1 MNRNES
7 VMTPASGDS
16 DLNSLME
23 YINPLRRWW
32 WLLLASTLVATV
44 SMTIAAFFEPTQYSS
59 SATVMIGASIR
70 DPNPNSGELYLA
82 QQLVTTYVD
91 LIERA
96 SVRQPAMEV
105 LGMDWLPQYTAR
117 QVPGTQLMEINVVDT
132 DPVRAQVVGQVLID
146 QLIALS
152 PEGAQEQKRADF
164 IEQELDALQT
174 SITETKTEIALRQ
187 SDLAKMFSA
196 RQIADAQ
203 NQINALQSKLSS
215 LQNNFTALLST
226 TQKGAVNTLTVIE
239 PPAAGVPV
247 ANNLLYKL
255 LTAAAVGFMLA
266 AGGAYLIEFLDKS
279 FKNSDEIQQRLGLA
293 TLGAVPEVEL
303 DKAKR
308 KHKRRRKSQPDKEA
322 EGGVSVTHGVTRRL
336 PSALAPTDINP
347 SLVMLQDNQ
356 SPAAEAFRV
365 LRTNIQFAAVAH
377 PVKSLV
383 VSSALPSEGKSLITA
398 NLAIAAAQAGNR
410 VVIMDCDLH
419 RPRQHHI
426 FRLGNGLGVT
436 TALLGIEG
444 VALEQFLQPG
454 PLPNLRVMTSGPLP
468 PNAAEM
474 LGSERMRTLI
484 EAISQQTDLIIIDS
498 PPASVLADTA
508 VLSRQADSV
517 LLVLRVGHTNRDVVK
532 RTVAALQ
539 QVQAHIVGIV
549 LNRMPTRG
557 HGYYYYHY
565 YNYDYARK
573 YYRRD
578 DQLVGGALPV
588 TPARPIA
595 NGKMPTS
602 EGAPLPAGGEKPPPK

>member
-1 MNRNES
+1 
-7 VMTPASGDS
+7 MTPASKDS

-44 SMTIAAFFEPTQYSS
+44 SMTIATFFEPTQYSS
-59 SATVMIGASIR
+59 RATVMIGASIR

-91 LIERA
+91 LIQRA
-96 SVRQPAMEV
+96 SVREPTMAA

-132 DPVRAQVVGQVLID
+132 DPVRAQAVGQALID

-152 PEGAQEQKRADF
+152 PQGAQEQKRADF
-164 IEQELDALQT
+164 IEQELDALQV
-174 SITETKTEIALRQ
+174 SITETKAEIERRQ
-187 SDLAKMFSA
+187 SELANLFSA

-203 NQINALQSKLSS
+203 SQIDALQSKLSS
-215 LQNNFTALLST
+215 LQSNFTALLST

-239 PPAAGVPV
+239 PPAAGAPV
-247 ANNLLYKL
+247 DNNLLYKL
-255 LTAAAVGFMLA
+255 LTAAAIGFLLA

-279 FKNSDEIQQRLGLA
+279 LKNSDEVQLRLGLA
-293 TLGAVPEVEL
+293 TLGAVPEVEA
-303 DKAKR
+303 DRTKHGR
-308 KHKRRRKSQPDKEA
+308 KQRRRAKQGK
-322 EGGVSVTHGVTRRL
+322 GVGDASVTHGATRRL
-336 PSALAPTDINP
+336 PSTPVATEINP
-347 SLVMLQDNQ
+347 ALVMLQDNQ

-365 LRTNIQFAAVAH
+365 LRINIQFAAVAH

-383 VSSALPSEGKSLITA
+383 VSSALPGEGKSLITS

-419 RPRQHHI
+419 RPHQHHI
-426 FRLGNGLGVT
+426 FGLGNGLGVT

-444 VALEQFLQPG
+444 VALEQFMQPG

-468 PNAAEM
+468 PNAAEL

-484 EAISQQTDLIIIDS
+484 QAIGQQVDLIVIDS
-498 PPASVLADTA
+498 PPASVLADAA
-508 VLSRQADSV
+508 VLSRQADGV
-517 LLVLRVGHTNRDVVK
+517 LLALYAGRTDRDVVK

-539 QVQAHIVGIV
+539 QVQAHIVGVV

-565 YNYDYARK
+565 YYYYNYDYSRK

-588 TPARPIA
+588 TPARPTT
-595 NGKMPTS
+595 NGNASAPEVLPKPHRQSSSS
-602 EGAPLPAGGEKPPPK
+602 E